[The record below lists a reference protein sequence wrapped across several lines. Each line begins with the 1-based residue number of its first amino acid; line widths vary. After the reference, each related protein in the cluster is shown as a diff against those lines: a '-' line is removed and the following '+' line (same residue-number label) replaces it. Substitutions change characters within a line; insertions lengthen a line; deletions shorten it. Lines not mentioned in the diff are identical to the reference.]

1 VPGRRPPQGR
11 PVPPG
16 QRAPQA
22 GEKTDRIP
30 REDLAKPA
38 APRTA
43 KAELPAAPAA
53 TERVRPRRPVP
64 PPRDNSRTARRTAK
78 VLFALV
84 SVLVFSLSA
93 FAWATIAKF
102 NSSLTTADVIGA
114 AGGGEKPA
122 DGAVDILLVG
132 MDSRTDAQG
141 HKLPANLLN
150 KLHAGADNG
159 EINTDTLILV
169 HIPNDG
175 RAATAMSI
183 PRDSYVDIPG
193 YGKHKINSAFGY
205 AKNDAMNKLRA
216 QGVKDP
222 AQLDVQSNQAG
233 AKETIATVEKLTST
247 TIDHYAEVNLVG
259 FYDISNAIGGV
270 PVCLKQAVNDRQ
282 YSGAVFK
289 KGEQEVEGANALAFV
304 RQRHNIPGG
313 STDLQRNR
321 RQQAF
326 LAGMAKKVLSA
337 GTLTSPGALNSLIDS
352 VKKAVVIDKGWD
364 ITGFAQQMQGLTG
377 GKLKFATIPI
387 QSLDL
392 QTPNDGSAV
401 EINPQQV
408 AEFIKGSRE
417 KPKPKPSQA
426 ATATNKAT
434 TVDVHNATSI
444 TGMASTVL
452 KTLTSKGF
460 TGGQTSNASQLDS
473 TVIRYPEGA
482 KAGAQQVAAGLGG
495 NYTLELDSSLPA
507 GHVAVYLG
515 ANYSGPGS
523 SGGSSPSSDSSQSDG
538 SGSSSAGGDSGSGSA
553 ASPKTNSPSKAPQP
567 PMPPITADG
576 ISCVD

>member
-1 VPGRRPPQGR
+1 MIF
-11 PVPPG
+11 
-16 QRAPQA
+16 
-22 GEKTDRIP
+22 T
-30 REDLAKPA
+30 
-38 APRTA
+38 
-43 KAELPAAPAA
+43 
-53 TERVRPRRPVP
+53 
-64 PPRDNSRTARRTAK
+64 
-78 VLFALV
+78 LV
-84 SVLVFSLSA
+84 SVLIFGVSA

-141 HKLPANLLN
+141 HKLPENLLN
-150 KLHAGADNG
+150 KLHAGADDG

-169 HIPNDG
+169 HIPNNG
-175 RAATAMSI
+175 QAATAMSI

-205 AKNDAMNKLRA
+205 AKNDEMNKLRA
-216 QGVKDP
+216 QGLKDQ
-222 AQLDVQSNQAG
+222 ADIEVRSNQAG
-233 AKETIATVEKLTST
+233 AKETIATVEKLTGS

-270 PVCLKQAVNDRQ
+270 PVCLKQAVDDTQ
-282 YSGAVFK
+282 YSGARFK
-289 KGEQEVEGANALAFV
+289 KGEQEVQGANALAFV

-337 GTLTSPGALNSLIDS
+337 GTLTSPDALNSLIDS
-352 VKKAVVIDKGWD
+352 VKKAVVIDQGWD

-377 GKLKFATIPI
+377 GNLKFATIPI

-408 AEFIKGSRE
+408 AEFIRGSRGE
-417 KPKPKPSQA
+417 KPKPKPA
-426 ATATNKAT
+426 NDPANKAI
-434 TVDVHNATSI
+434 TVDVRNATTT
-444 TGMASTVL
+444 TGMASSVL
-452 KTLTSKGF
+452 KALTDKGF

-473 TVIRYPEGA
+473 TAIRYPEGA
-482 KAGAQQVAAGLGG
+482 RASAQKVAAALGG
-495 NYTLELDSSLPA
+495 NYSLETDSSLPA

-515 ANYSGPGS
+515 GNYAGPGA
-523 SGGSSPSSDSSQSDG
+523 SGGSSSSASSSSNSSSSSSGQADSTGSNSSSG
-538 SGSSSAGGDSGSGSA
+538 SGTGSGSA
-553 ASPKTNSPSKAPQP
+553 TSPKTNSPSAPPTP

-576 ISCVD
+576 VSCVD